1 MFSAAQVLL
10 EIYIMKLWI
19 IFKITKIM
27 DTSNIYL
34 FHVKYHIL
42 CIFRLFIMIWN
53 CFYKY
58 KLNINQTKSFIN
70 IN

>member
-27 DTSNIYL
+27 DASNIYL
-34 FHVKYHIL
+34 LHAKYHIL
-42 CIFRLFIMIWN
+42 SVPYHIMIWN
-53 CFYKY
+53 CSYKH
-58 KLNINQTKSFIN
+58 KLNIN
-70 IN
+70 